1 MYICERHI
9 QFSRLDELSDDSFE
23 VLWISLRPVR
33 LPKGITNLVV
43 ATVYH
48 PPSAND
54 TDMLNY
60 LSKSLSLMESRFP
73 CCGFILLGDFNK
85 LNTTRLR
92 TGYDLKQLVKFPT
105 RGNSILDI
113 VLTNLST
120 FFDQPTKRAPF
131 GLSDHM
137 SIEINPIARSKIREN
152 TVIVKVRDLRPS
164 SRLAMRQYLE
174 QVDMPGMMDREKS
187 CDEKTLLLETI
198 VNTVMD
204 YILPL
209 RSKKSKANDPP
220 WMNSTLSNLIRNRQ
234 KALNQG
240 NIDEFKRL
248 RNQVN
253 RKRKSC
259 RAKYYESS
267 VQHLKQC
274 KPSNWW
280 KEVKRLS
287 GMEVTDKNTNKT
299 VKALRPNEKLSSA
312 TKKAQANKINTFLS
326 PMSTFEPLRTSSLKN

>member
-1 MYICERHI
+1 
-9 QFSRLDELSDDSFE
+9 
-23 VLWISLRPVR
+23 
-33 LPKGITNLVV
+33 
-43 ATVYH
+43 
-48 PPSAND
+48 
-54 TDMLNY
+54 MLNY
-60 LSKSLSLMESRFP
+60 LSNSLSLMELRFP

-105 RGNSILDI
+105 RGNNILDI
-113 VLTNLST
+113 VLTSLST
-120 FFDQPTKRAPF
+120 FFDQPTKRAAF

-137 SIEINPIARSKIREN
+137 SIEINPIGRRKIREN
-152 TVIVKVRDLRPS
+152 TVVVKARDLRPS
-164 SRLAMRQYLE
+164 SRLAMRPYLE
-174 QVDMPGMMDREKS
+174 QVDMPDMLDRVKYW
-187 CDEKTLLLETI
+187 DEKTLLLETI
-198 VNTVMD
+198 VNTGMD

-220 WMNSTLSNLIRNRQ
+220 WMNPTLSNLIRNRQ
-234 KALNQG
+234 KGLNQG

-248 RNQVN
+248 RNHVN

-287 GMEVTDKNTNKT
+287 GIKCDK
-299 VKALRPNEKLSSA
+299 ESSS
-312 TKKAQANKINTFLS
+312 K
-326 PMSTFEPLRTSSLKN
+326 